1 MNSYGHYDVH
11 SLNTY
16 RGKFSYTFNR
26 NEKKKSL
33 IETFRRVSLLNLA
46 VFDSFPPLFDTRPSP
61 ALRECWVVYITG
73 TPVRRVVMRGA

>member
-11 SLNTY
+11 SLNKY

-26 NEKKKSL
+26 NEKKK
-33 IETFRRVSLLNLA
+33 FNRNVVGVSLLNLA

-73 TPVRRVVMRGA
+73 TRVRRVVMRGA